1 MDFGLF
7 LEFSGHENEDEAKVF
22 QRGFDLID
30 EAEGLGI
37 DSVWL
42 PEYHFIPVSVLSSPI
57 AVASSIA
64 SRTKKMR
71 IGFGVYLLPL
81 ANPIRIAEEVAT
93 LDHISNGRVEFGIGR
108 GTFPE
113 HHDAFNSPYPESRT
127 RFDEY
132 LEIILK
138 AWTEEEVTFNGNH
151 YSCQNIRVKPKPIQK
166 PHPPIRVGVTSA
178 ETFQIIGRLGYPI
191 FINPSRAFALSD
203 LGPYIEDYL
212 KSWREAGHPG
222 NGEVGLR
229 VPIYVSDTEE
239 KAYDE
244 PRESALASMTSLAER
259 VGVSASREGTTG
271 NWQAESELLSNMT
284 YDDWLRDKVVY
295 GTPDRVSDR
304 LIQLQEELHLSQIIY
319 EVNFGRKIPYL
330 LQTKCLRMLSEMVL
344 PKLK

>member
-7 LEFSGHENEDEAKVF
+7 LEFSGHEDEDESKVF
-22 QRGFDLID
+22 QRGFDIID
-30 EAEGLGI
+30 EAESLGI

-64 SRTKKMR
+64 ARTKNMR

-81 ANPIRIAEEVAT
+81 ANPIRVAEEVAT

-113 HHDAFNSPYPESRT
+113 HHDAFNSPFPESRT

-132 LEIILK
+132 LEIIVK
-138 AWTEEEVTFNGNH
+138 AWTEEEVTFKGDH
-151 YSCQNIRVKPKPIQK
+151 YNCQNIRVKPKPMQR

-178 ETFQIIGRLGYPI
+178 ETFTIIGQLGYPI

-203 LGPYIEDYL
+203 LSLYIEEYL
-212 KSWREAGHPG
+212 KSWKEAGHPG
-222 NGEVGLR
+222 DGEVGLR

-239 KAYDE
+239 KAYNE
-244 PRESALASMTSLAER
+244 PRESALASITSLAER
-259 VGVSASREGTTG
+259 VAVSASREGTTG
-271 NWQAESELLSNMT
+271 DWQAESELLSKMT
-284 YDDWLRDKVVY
+284 YDDWLRDKVIY

-304 LIQLQEELHLSQIIY
+304 LAQLIEELHLKQIVY
-319 EVNFGRKIPYL
+319 EINFGRGIPYE
-330 LQTKCLRMLSEMVL
+330 LQTNCLKMLAEKVL

>member
-7 LEFSGHENEDEAKVF
+7 LEFSGYEDENESQVF
-22 QRGFDLID
+22 QRGFDIID

-64 SRTKKMR
+64 ARTKNMR

-81 ANPIRIAEEVAT
+81 ANPIRVAEEVAT

-113 HHDAFNSPYPESRT
+113 HHDAFNSPFPESRT

-132 LEIILK
+132 LEIIVK
-138 AWTEEEVTFNGNH
+138 AWTEEEVTFKGDH
-151 YSCQNIRVKPKPIQK
+151 YNCQNIRVKPKPMQR

-178 ETFQIIGRLGYPI
+178 ETFTIIGQLGYPI

-203 LGPYIEDYL
+203 LSPYIEEYL
-212 KSWREAGHPG
+212 KSWKEAGHPG
-222 NGEVGLR
+222 DGEVGLR
-229 VPIYVSDTEE
+229 VPIYVSDTEK
-239 KAYDE
+239 KAYNE
-244 PRESALASMTSLAER
+244 PRESALASITSLAER
-259 VGVSASREGTTG
+259 VAVSASREGTSG
-271 NWQAESELLSNMT
+271 DWQAESELLSKMT
-284 YDDWLRDKVVY
+284 YDDWLRDKVIY

-304 LIQLQEELHLSQIIY
+304 LAQLIEELHLKQIVY
-319 EVNFGRKIPYL
+319 EINFGRRIPYE
-330 LQTKCLRMLSEMVL
+330 LQTNCLKMLAEKVL

>member
-7 LEFSGHENEDEAKVF
+7 LEFSGHEDEDESKVF
-22 QRGFDLID
+22 QRGFDIID

-64 SRTKKMR
+64 ARTKNMR

-81 ANPIRIAEEVAT
+81 ANPIRVAEEVAT

-113 HHDAFNSPYPESRT
+113 HHDAFNSPFPESRT

-132 LEIILK
+132 LEIIVK
-138 AWTEEEVTFNGNH
+138 AWTEEEVTFKGDH
-151 YSCQNIRVKPKPIQK
+151 YNCQNIRVKPKPMQR

-178 ETFQIIGRLGYPI
+178 ETFKIIGQLGYPI

-203 LGPYIEDYL
+203 LSPHIEEYL
-212 KSWREAGHPG
+212 KSWKEAGHAG
-222 NGEVGLR
+222 DGEVA
-229 VPIYVSDTEE
+229 VSYTHLTL
-239 KAYDE
+239 
-244 PRESALASMTSLAER
+244 PTI
-259 VGVSASREGTTG
+259 
-271 NWQAESELLSNMT
+271 LL
-284 YDDWLRDKVVY
+284 V
-295 GTPDRVSDR
+295 
-304 LIQLQEELHLSQIIY
+304 
-319 EVNFGRKIPYL
+319 
-330 LQTKCLRMLSEMVL
+330 
-344 PKLK
+344 

>member
-7 LEFSGHENEDEAKVF
+7 LEFSGHEDEDESKVF
-22 QRGFDLID
+22 QRGFKIID

-64 SRTKKMR
+64 ARTKNMR

-81 ANPIRIAEEVAT
+81 ANPIRVAEEVAT
-93 LDHISNGRVEFGIGR
+93 LDHISNGRVEFGVGR

-113 HHDAFNSPYPESRT
+113 HHDAFNSPFPESRT

-132 LEIILK
+132 LEIIVK
-138 AWTEEEVTFNGNH
+138 AWTEEEVTFKGEH
-151 YSCQNIRVKPKPIQK
+151 YNCQNIRVKPKPMQR

-178 ETFQIIGRLGYPI
+178 ETFKIIGQLGYPI

-203 LGPYIEDYL
+203 LSPYIEEYL
-212 KSWREAGHPG
+212 KSWKEAGHRG
-222 NGEVGLR
+222 DGEVGLR

-239 KAYDE
+239 KAYNE
-244 PRESALASMTSLAER
+244 PRESALASITSLAER
-259 VGVSASREGTTG
+259 VAVSASREGTSG
-271 NWQAESELLSNMT
+271 DWQAESDLLSKMT
-284 YDDWLRDKVVY
+284 YDDWLRDKVIY

-304 LIQLQEELHLSQIIY
+304 LEQLIEELHLKQIVY
-319 EVNFGRKIPYL
+319 EINFGRRIPYE
-330 LQTKCLRMLSEMVL
+330 LQTNCLRMLADKVL

>member
-1 MDFGLF
+1 VDFGLF
-7 LEFSGHENEDEAKVF
+7 LEFSGRENEDEAKVF
-22 QRGFDLID
+22 QRGFAIVD

-64 SRTKKMR
+64 SRTKTMR

-81 ANPIRIAEEVAT
+81 ANPIRVAEEVAT

-138 AWTEEEVTFNGNH
+138 AWTEEQVTFSGNH
-151 YSCQNIRVKPKPIQK
+151 YSCQDIRVKPKPIQQ

-178 ETFQIIGRLGYPI
+178 ETFKIIGQLGYPI

-203 LGPYIEDYL
+203 LSPYIEEYL
-212 KSWREAGHPG
+212 KSWREAGHVG

-229 VPIYVSDTEE
+229 VPIYVSDTEA
-239 KAYDE
+239 KAYEE
-244 PRESALASMTSLAER
+244 PRESALASITSLAER
-259 VGVSASREGTTG
+259 VAVSASREGTTG
-271 NWQAESELLSNMT
+271 NWQAESELLSKMT
-284 YDDWLRDKVVY
+284 YDDWIRDKVVY
-295 GTPDRVSDR
+295 GTPGRVFDR
-304 LIQLQEELHLSQIIY
+304 LTQLKEELHLNQIVY
-319 EVNFGRKIPYL
+319 EINFGRMIPYQ
-330 LQTKCLRMLSEMVL
+330 LQIKCLRMLAETVL
-344 PKLK
+344 PNLK

>member
-7 LEFSGHENEDEAKVF
+7 LEFSGHEDEDESKVF
-22 QRGFDLID
+22 QRGFDIID
-30 EAEGLGI
+30 EAESLGI

-64 SRTKKMR
+64 ARTKNMR

-81 ANPIRIAEEVAT
+81 ANPIRVAEEVAT

-113 HHDAFNSPYPESRT
+113 HHDAFNSPFPESRT

-132 LEIILK
+132 LEIIVK
-138 AWTEEEVTFNGNH
+138 AWTEEEVTFKGDH
-151 YSCQNIRVKPKPIQK
+151 YKCQNIRVNPKPMQR

-178 ETFQIIGRLGYPI
+178 ETFKIIGQLGYPI
-191 FINPSRAFALSD
+191 FLNPSSAYALSD
-203 LGPYIEDYL
+203 LSPYIEEYL
-212 KSWREAGHPG
+212 KSWKEAGHPG
-222 NGEVGLR
+222 DGEVGLR

-239 KAYDE
+239 KAYNE
-244 PRESALASMTSLAER
+244 PRESALASITSLAER
-259 VGVSASREGTTG
+259 VAVSASREGTSG
-271 NWQAESELLSNMT
+271 DWQAESELLSKMT
-284 YDDWLRDKVVY
+284 YDDWLRDKVIY

-304 LIQLQEELHLSQIIY
+304 LAQLIEELHLKQIVY
-319 EVNFGRKIPYL
+319 EINFGRRIPYE
-330 LQTKCLRMLSEMVL
+330 LQTNCLKMLAEKVL

>member
-7 LEFSGHENEDEAKVF
+7 LEFSGHEDEDESKVF
-22 QRGFDLID
+22 QRGFDIID
-30 EAEGLGI
+30 EAESLGI

-64 SRTKKMR
+64 ARTKNMR

-81 ANPIRIAEEVAT
+81 ANPIRVAEEVAT

-113 HHDAFNSPYPESRT
+113 HHDAFNSPFPESRT

-132 LEIILK
+132 LEIIVK
-138 AWTEEEVTFNGNH
+138 AWTEEEVTFNGDH
-151 YSCQNIRVKPKPIQK
+151 YNCQNIRVKPKPMQR

-178 ETFQIIGRLGYPI
+178 ETFKIIGQLGYPI
-191 FINPSRAFALSD
+191 FVNPSRRFALSD
-203 LGPYIEDYL
+203 LSPYIEEYL
-212 KSWREAGHPG
+212 KSWKEAGHPG
-222 NGEVGLR
+222 DGEVGLR

-239 KAYDE
+239 KAYNE
-244 PRESALASMTSLAER
+244 PRESALASITSLAER
-259 VGVSASREGTTG
+259 VAVSASREGTSG
-271 NWQAESELLSNMT
+271 DWQAESDLLSKMT
-284 YDDWLRDKVVY
+284 YDDWLRDKVIY

-304 LIQLQEELHLSQIIY
+304 LEQLIEELHLKQIVY
-319 EVNFGRKIPYL
+319 EINFGRRIPYE
-330 LQTKCLRMLSEMVL
+330 LQTNCLRMLADKVL
-344 PKLK
+344 PNLK

>member
-7 LEFSGHENEDEAKVF
+7 LEFSGHEDEDESKVF
-22 QRGFDLID
+22 QRGFDIID
-30 EAEGLGI
+30 EAESLGI

-64 SRTKKMR
+64 ARTKNMR

-81 ANPIRIAEEVAT
+81 ANPIRVAEEVAT

-113 HHDAFNSPYPESRT
+113 HHDAFNSPFPESRA

-132 LEIILK
+132 LEIIVK
-138 AWTEEEVTFNGNH
+138 AWTEEEVTFKGDH
-151 YSCQNIRVKPKPIQK
+151 YNCQNIRVKPKPMQR

-178 ETFQIIGRLGYPI
+178 ETFTIIGQLGYPI

-203 LGPYIEDYL
+203 LSPYIEEYL
-212 KSWREAGHPG
+212 KSWKEAGHPG
-222 NGEVGLR
+222 DGEVGLR

-239 KAYDE
+239 KAYNE
-244 PRESALASMTSLAER
+244 PRESALASITSLAER
-259 VGVSASREGTTG
+259 VAVSASREGTSG
-271 NWQAESELLSNMT
+271 DWQAESALLSKMT
-284 YDDWLRDKVVY
+284 YDDWLRDKVIY

-304 LIQLQEELHLSQIIY
+304 LAQLIEELHLKQIVY
-319 EVNFGRKIPYL
+319 EINFGRRIPYE
-330 LQTKCLRMLSEMVL
+330 LQTNCLKMLAEKVL

>member
-7 LEFSGHENEDEAKVF
+7 LEFSGYEDENESTVF
-22 QRGFDLID
+22 QRGFDIID

-64 SRTKKMR
+64 ARTKNMR

-81 ANPIRIAEEVAT
+81 ANPIRVAEEVAT

-113 HHDAFNSPYPESRT
+113 HHDAFNSPFPESRT

-132 LEIILK
+132 LEIIVK
-138 AWTEEEVTFNGNH
+138 AWTEEEVTFKGDH
-151 YSCQNIRVKPKPIQK
+151 YNCQNIRVKPKPMQR

-178 ETFQIIGRLGYPI
+178 ETFKIIGQLGYPI

-203 LGPYIEDYL
+203 LSPYIEEYL
-212 KSWREAGHPG
+212 KSWKEAGHPG
-222 NGEVGLR
+222 DGEVGLR

-239 KAYDE
+239 KAYNE
-244 PRESALASMTSLAER
+244 PRESALASITSLAER
-259 VGVSASREGTTG
+259 VAVSASREGTSG
-271 NWQAESELLSNMT
+271 DWQAESELLSKMT
-284 YDDWLRDKVVY
+284 YDDWLRDKVIY

-304 LIQLQEELHLSQIIY
+304 LAQLIEELHLKQIVY
-319 EVNFGRKIPYL
+319 EINFGRRIPYE
-330 LQTKCLRMLSEMVL
+330 LQTNCLKMLAEKVL

>member
-7 LEFSGHENEDEAKVF
+7 LEFSGHEDEDESKVF
-22 QRGFDLID
+22 QRGFDIID
-30 EAEGLGI
+30 EAESFGI

-64 SRTKKMR
+64 ARTKNMR

-81 ANPIRIAEEVAT
+81 ANPIRVAEEVAT

-113 HHDAFNSPYPESRT
+113 HHDAFNSPFPESRT

-132 LEIILK
+132 LEIIVK
-138 AWTEEEVTFNGNH
+138 AWTEEEVTFKGVH
-151 YSCQNIRVKPKPIQK
+151 YNCKNIRVKPKPMQR

-178 ETFQIIGRLGYPI
+178 ETFTIIGQLGYPI

-203 LGPYIEDYL
+203 LSPYIEEYL
-212 KSWREAGHPG
+212 KSWKEPGHPG
-222 NGEVGLR
+222 DGEVGLR

-239 KAYDE
+239 KAYNE
-244 PRESALASMTSLAER
+244 PRESALASITSLAER
-259 VGVSASREGTTG
+259 VAVSASREGTSG
-271 NWQAESELLSNMT
+271 DWQAESELLSKMT
-284 YDDWLRDKVVY
+284 YDDWLRDKVIY

-304 LIQLQEELHLSQIIY
+304 LAQLIEELHLKQIVY
-319 EVNFGRKIPYL
+319 EINFGRRIPYE
-330 LQTKCLRMLSEMVL
+330 LQTNCLKMLAEKVL

>member
-7 LEFSGHENEDEAKVF
+7 LEFSGHEDEDESKVF
-22 QRGFDLID
+22 QRGFDIID
-30 EAEGLGI
+30 EAVGLGI

-64 SRTKKMR
+64 ARTENMR

-81 ANPIRIAEEVAT
+81 ANPIRVAEEVAT

-113 HHDAFNSPYPESRT
+113 HHDAFNSPFPESRT

-132 LEIILK
+132 LEIIVK
-138 AWTEEEVTFNGNH
+138 AWTEEEVTFKGDH
-151 YSCQNIRVKPKPIQK
+151 YNCQNIRVKPKPMQR

-178 ETFQIIGRLGYPI
+178 ETFTIIGQLGYPI

-203 LGPYIEDYL
+203 LSPYIEEYL
-212 KSWREAGHPG
+212 KSWKEAGHPG
-222 NGEVGLR
+222 DGEVGLR

-239 KAYDE
+239 KAYNE
-244 PRESALASMTSLAER
+244 PRESALASITSLAER
-259 VGVSASREGTTG
+259 VAVSASREGTSG
-271 NWQAESELLSNMT
+271 DWQAESALLSKMT
-284 YDDWLRDKVVY
+284 YDDWLRDKVIY

-304 LIQLQEELHLSQIIY
+304 LAQLIEELHLKQIVY
-319 EVNFGRKIPYL
+319 EINFGRRIPYE
-330 LQTKCLRMLSEMVL
+330 LQTNCLRMLASKVL
-344 PKLK
+344 PNLK

>member
-7 LEFSGHENEDEAKVF
+7 LEFSGHEYEDESKVF
-22 QRGFDLID
+22 QRGFKIID

-64 SRTKKMR
+64 ARTKNMR

-81 ANPIRIAEEVAT
+81 ANPIRVAEEVAT

-113 HHDAFNSPYPESRT
+113 HHDAFNSPFPESRT

-132 LEIILK
+132 LEIIVK
-138 AWTEEEVTFNGNH
+138 AWTEEEVTFKGDH
-151 YSCQNIRVKPKPIQK
+151 YNCQNIRVKPKPMQR

-178 ETFQIIGRLGYPI
+178 ETFKIIGQLGYPI

-203 LGPYIEDYL
+203 LSPYIEEYL
-212 KSWREAGHPG
+212 KSWKEAGHRG
-222 NGEVGLR
+222 DGEVGLR

-239 KAYDE
+239 KAYNE
-244 PRESALASMTSLAER
+244 PRESALASITSLAER
-259 VGVSASREGTTG
+259 VAVSASREGTSG
-271 NWQAESELLSNMT
+271 DWQAESDLLSKMT
-284 YDDWLRDKVVY
+284 YDDWLRDKVIY

-304 LIQLQEELHLSQIIY
+304 LEQLIEELHLKQIVY
-319 EVNFGRKIPYL
+319 EINFGRRIPYE
-330 LQTKCLRMLSEMVL
+330 LQTNCLRMLADKVL
-344 PKLK
+344 PNLK

>member
-1 MDFGLF
+1 VDFGLF
-7 LEFSGHENEDEAKVF
+7 LEFSGYEDENESTVF
-22 QRGFDLID
+22 QRGFDIID

-64 SRTKKMR
+64 ARTKNMR

-81 ANPIRIAEEVAT
+81 ANPIRVAEEVAT

-113 HHDAFNSPYPESRT
+113 HHDAFNSPFPESRT

-132 LEIILK
+132 LEIIVK
-138 AWTEEEVTFNGNH
+138 AWTEEEVTFKGDH
-151 YSCQNIRVKPKPIQK
+151 YNCQNIRVKPKPMQR

-178 ETFQIIGRLGYPI
+178 ETFTIIGQLGYPI

-203 LGPYIEDYL
+203 LSPYIEEYL
-212 KSWREAGHPG
+212 KSWKEAGHPG
-222 NGEVGLR
+222 DGEVGLR

-239 KAYDE
+239 KAYNE
-244 PRESALASMTSLAER
+244 PRESALASITSLAER
-259 VGVSASREGTTG
+259 VAVSASREGTSG
-271 NWQAESELLSNMT
+271 DWQAESELLSKMT
-284 YDDWLRDKVVY
+284 YDDWLRDKVIY

-304 LIQLQEELHLSQIIY
+304 LAQLIEELHLKQIVY
-319 EVNFGRKIPYL
+319 EINFGRRIPYE
-330 LQTKCLRMLSEMVL
+330 LQTNCLKMLAEKVL